1 MNLIRVL
8 SIGATRLLRWVWT
21 GEEHS
26 NAPSHQFYG
35 DVHRAHV
42 PPGSAAALFD
52 DGYGRSGLAGLPNP
66 ISAIIDT
73 DYASNKKDARQS
85 ECRYCTAQ

>member
-1 MNLIRVL
+1 M
-8 SIGATRLLRWVWT
+8 
-21 GEEHS
+21 
-26 NAPSHQFYG
+26 
-35 DVHRAHV
+35 

-73 DYASNKKDARQS
+73 DYASNKKDARQKRVPLLHRTVTILTRATTVMES
-85 ECRYCTAQ
+85 WKTLCVA